1 VNNHHKH
8 FGTRRRRP
16 SVNVQKKCQDE
27 FALNLGIFAGKPLR
41 QFWLRGLVL
50 WSRHIAEQPDYI
62 AEKSIVNISPEV
74 QHFRVSS
81 VCRRS
86 TGQGRG
92 NAPTTAETNRTVA
105 FLGDWTSGT
114 GHRSASR
121 WGEKLDRHWT
131 VTRVLIRK
139 MIYADRKV
147 DAAVRQ
153 IRNEIVRMTK
163 SMDRK

>member
-1 VNNHHKH
+1 
-8 FGTRRRRP
+8 
-16 SVNVQKKCQDE
+16 VQKKCQDE

-41 QFWLRGLVL
+41 QFWLKGLVM
-50 WSRHIAEQPDYI
+50 WSRHIAERPDYI

-74 QHFRVSS
+74 HHFPVLS

-86 TGQGRG
+86 TGQDRG
-92 NAPTTAETNRTVA
+92 NASVTAATDQTVA
-105 FLGDWTSGT
+105 LSGGLDIRHWTSFGQPI
-114 GHRSASR
+114 G
-121 WGEKLDRHWT
+121 GKNWT

-163 SMDRK
+163 SMDHK